1 MMSWL
6 LTAALCVVMVEL
18 LLRLPIIAAGQRAA
32 FLGQRAVRVLRLPGV
47 SEHWKEKALLAY
59 AGRLMA
65 NTLRLTGLLLV
76 VIGVALALVL
86 LGDRITPGFAAFM
99 LGWQGIL
106 ATLVLA
112 TAYGLARA
120 RLSGSRAA
128 AGASAGSAYS
138 ALDRTLHHLAL
149 GNAMVAEMTFDIDQ
163 ALARPDAARAGEG
176 QHVFVAGLA
185 RAGTTILMR
194 RFHATGAFRS
204 LTYRDMPFVLAPNLW
219 RRLSR
224 LSRRD
229 IARVERAHGDGVAV
243 DADSPESFDE
253 VFWRVFDGPAYLQAD
268 RLVPHAPDPDLAE
281 RYRAYVGAILTG
293 SGCARYLSKNNNNL
307 LRLGFLAGTFP
318 RALILV
324 PFREPLSHAASL
336 RGQHRVF
343 AEAGDDPFVRQ
354 YMDYLSHH
362 EFGPGHRPFRPGPEP
377 AAPGAA
383 PDSLDYWLGIWIDV
397 YGWLLET
404 APAGA
409 RFVSYEALCRDP
421 GVWADLARAAGLD
434 GAVPAGEA
442 FETRPRPVPEGA
454 DPDLVARARAVH
466 DRLLVRAGR
475 AAERHLAAG

>member
-6 LTAALCVVMVEL
+6 LAAALCVALVEL
-18 LLRLPIIAAGQRAA
+18 VLRLPIVTVGQRAA
-32 FLGQRAVRVLRLPGV
+32 SIGQRAGRVLRAPRV
-47 SEHWKEKALLAY
+47 SDHWKEKALLAY
-59 AGRLMA
+59 ARRLMG
-65 NTLRLTGLLLV
+65 NTLLLTALLLV
-76 VIGVALALVL
+76 IVLVAVALVA
-86 LGDRITPGFAAFM
+86 LGDRIVPGFAAFVM
-99 LGWQGIL
+99 GWQGIL

-112 TAYGLARA
+112 TAYALLRA
-120 RLSGSRAA
+120 RLPVRSAD
-128 AGASAGSAYS
+128 AGSAGTPYS
-138 ALDRTLHHLAL
+138 ALHHLAL
-149 GNAMVAEMTFDIDQ
+149 GNGMVAEMTFDIDQ

-253 VFWRVFDGPAYLQAD
+253 VFWRVFDGPGYLLAD
-268 RLVPHAPDPDLAE
+268 RLVPHAPDPELAE
-281 RYRAYVGAILTG
+281 RYRAYVGAILAG
-293 SGCARYLSKNNNNL
+293 SGCDRYLSKNNNNL

-324 PFREPLSHAASL
+324 PFRDPLAHAASL
-336 RGQHRVF
+336 RGQHRTF
-343 AEAGDDPFVRQ
+343 AEAGSDPFVRQ

-377 AAPGAA
+377 AAPAAA
-383 PDSLDYWLGIWIDV
+383 PDSLDYWLGMWIDV

-421 GVWADLARAAGLD
+421 GVWADLDRAAGLD
-434 GAVPAGEA
+434 GAAPAGEV
-442 FETRPRPVPEGA
+442 FETRLRPVPEGA
-454 DPDLVARARAVH
+454 NPDLAARAQAIH

-475 AAERHLAAG
+475 AGERRLAAG

>member
-6 LTAALCVVMVEL
+6 LAAALCVALVEVV
-18 LLRLPIIAAGQRAA
+18 LRLPIIAVGQRAA
-32 FLGQRAVRVLRLPGV
+32 RIGQRAARILRAPGV
-47 SEHWKEKALLAY
+47 SDHWKEKALLAY
-59 AGRLMA
+59 SRRLMG
-65 NTLRLTGLLLV
+65 NTLRLSAMLLV
-76 VIGVALALVL
+76 LAGVAVALVA
-86 LGDRITPGFAAFM
+86 LGDRIVSGFAAFVM
-99 LGWQGIL
+99 GWQGIL

-112 TAYGLARA
+112 SAYGLLRA
-120 RLSGSRAA
+120 RLPARSRARD
-128 AGASAGSAYS
+128 AGSAGTPYS

-253 VFWRVFDGPAYLQAD
+253 VFWRVFDGSGYLQAD

-281 RYRAYVGAILTG
+281 RYRAYVGAILAG
-293 SGCARYLSKNNNNL
+293 SGCDRYLSKNNNNL

-324 PFREPLSHAASL
+324 PFRDPLAHAASL
-336 RGQHRVF
+336 RGQHRIF
-343 AEAGDDPFVRQ
+343 AEAGSDPFVRQ

-377 AAPGAA
+377 AAP
-383 PDSLDYWLGIWIDV
+383 
-397 YGWLLET
+397 
-404 APAGA
+404 AGA

-421 GVWADLARAAGLD
+421 GVWADLARAAGLA

-454 DPDLVARARAVH
+454 DPDLAARARAIH
-466 DRLLVRAGR
+466 DRLLVRAGC